1 MPKQLHGF
9 TKFVLT
15 LILLL
20 SIFPLYTR
28 YKASAA
34 PIPPGVYLGGVEMGR
49 VKDAATAAALLETRN
64 TEPIAVF
71 YGDKRLI
78 LRPQDVDYHVDVER
92 MIADASRYLD
102 GPDFVDIALRNLLGL
117 EQKRRDVPVY
127 ATVNAEKL
135 TAWLEAV
142 ATENNHP
149 PQPARAIPPRWGWAE
164 ESSTPTGA
172 AADTVTGFVGAVRD
186 EWQWGVGAPGERLL
200 LDESVQPVLD
210 ALGSGDQREA
220 HLVLNETPA
229 GPPTL
234 TDLAAVLNTFTSDF
248 PGFAAI
254 YVQDLA
260 SGEEGAVDVDVAFS
274 GMSTMKVAIVTALF
288 THMDGVEDV
297 EIGQLID
304 YALGESNNVAANG
317 VLRRVGDGDIFTGG
331 RRVTEFMRGMGYVN
345 SFIQTGYDDKSAI
358 AQIPTEA
365 NQRTDWDTEPDTHL
379 QSTPAEMG
387 RLLAEIYRC
396 TQGEGKLLDVYPDA
410 FTPEECNTILFY
422 LSHDEFTELIW
433 AGLPRPSDAW
443 IVHKHG
449 FVNDAH
455 SDLALIWGP
464 TGPYVLSVY
473 LYRRGWMDWETS
485 NAAMKEI
492 SRIVW
497 SYFVFQQTVQ
507 NIRPP
512 EPPVLLPPAKYVPVL
527 PNYASRAAN
536 GGNPTVP

>member
-1 MPKQLHGF
+1 MNGF

-15 LILLL
+15 LILIL

-34 PIPPGVYLGGVEMGR
+34 PIPPGVHLGGVEMGR
-49 VKDAATAAALLETRN
+49 VKDAAEAAALLDTRN
-64 TEPIAVF
+64 TEPIAVY
-71 YGDKRLI
+71 YGDQRLI
-78 LRPQDVDYHVDVER
+78 LRPQDVDYRVDVAR
-92 MIADASRYLD
+92 MIADAGRFLD

-127 ATVNAEKL
+127 ATASAEKL
-135 TAWLEAV
+135 TRWLEAV
-142 ATENNHP
+142 AAENDHP
-149 PQPARAIPPRWGWAE
+149 PLPARAIPPRWDWAQ
-164 ESSTPTGA
+164 ESSAPAGSA
-172 AADTVTGFVGAVRD
+172 PDTSSGFVGAVRD
-186 EWQWGVGAPGERLL
+186 EWRWAVGAPGQALL
-200 LDESVQPVLD
+200 MDESIQPILD
-210 ALGSGDQREA
+210 ALDSGDQREA
-220 HLVLNETPA
+220 QLVLAETPA

-234 TDLAAVLNTFTSDF
+234 DDLAAVLNTFTSDF

-260 SGEEGAVDVDVAFS
+260 TGQEGTVDVDVAFS
-274 GMSTMKVAIVTALF
+274 GMSTMKVAIVTTLF
-288 THMDGVEDV
+288 SRMEGVDDV

-317 VLRRVGDGDIFTGG
+317 VLRRVGNGDIFAGG
-331 RRVTEFMRGMGYVN
+331 QRVTEFMRGLGYVN
-345 SFIQTGYDDKSAI
+345 SFIQTGYDDKSTV
-358 AQIPTEA
+358 AQIPTAA

-379 QSTPAEMG
+379 QSTPADMG
-387 RLLAEIYRC
+387 RLLADVYRC
-396 TQGEGKLLDVYPDA
+396 TQAEGKLLEVYPDA
-410 FTPEECNTILFY
+410 LTPEECKTILFY

-433 AGLPRPSDAW
+433 AGLPRPDEAW
-443 IVHKHG
+443 VVHKHG

-497 SYFVFQQTVQ
+497 SYFAFQQEIQ
-507 NIRPP
+507 NVTPP
-512 EPPVLLPPAKYVPVL
+512 EPLVLEAPEKYVPVL
-527 PNYASRAAN
+527 NNYTSRAATS
-536 GGNPTVP
+536 GNPAVP

>member
-1 MPKQLHGF
+1 MNGF
-9 TKFVLT
+9 TKFVIT

-20 SIFPLYTR
+20 SVFPLYTR

-34 PIPPGVYLGGVEMGR
+34 PIPPGVHLGGVEMGR
-49 VKDAATAAALLETRN
+49 VKDVAEAAALLDTRN
-64 TEPIAVF
+64 TEPVAVY
-71 YGDKRLI
+71 YGDTRLI
-78 LRPQDVDYHVDVER
+78 LRPEDVEYRVDVTR
-92 MIADASRYLD
+92 MISDATRYLD
-102 GPDFVDIALRNLLGL
+102 GPDFVDIAVRHLLGL

-135 TAWLEAV
+135 TAWLESV
-142 ATENNHP
+142 AAENDHQS
-149 PQPARAIPPRWGWAE
+149 QPARAIPPRWDWAD
-164 ESSTPTGA
+164 
-172 AADTVTGFVGAVRD
+172 DTSAPDASTGFVGAVRD
-186 EWQWGVGAPGERLL
+186 EWQWSVGAPGQRLL
-200 LDESVQPVLD
+200 LDENVQPILD
-210 ALGSGDQREA
+210 ALGSADQREA
-220 HLVLNETPA
+220 HLLLDETPA

-234 TDLAAVLNTFTSDF
+234 DDLAAVLNSFTSDF

-260 SGEEGAVDVDVAFS
+260 TGEEGTVDVDVAFS
-274 GMSTMKVAIVTALF
+274 GMSTMKVAIVTAMF
-288 THMDGVEDV
+288 SRMDGVEDV

-317 VLRRVGDGDIFTGG
+317 VLRRVGDGDIFAGG
-331 RRVTEFMRGMGYVN
+331 RRVTELMRGLGFVN
-345 SFIQTGYDDKSAI
+345 SFIQTGYDDTSAV
-358 AQIPTEA
+358 AQIPTAA
-365 NQRTDWDTEPDTHL
+365 NQRTDWNTEPDTHL
-379 QSTPAEMG
+379 QSTPADMG
-387 RLLAEIYRC
+387 RLLAEVYRC
-396 TQGEGKLLDVYPDA
+396 TQGEGKLLEVYSGDLTPD
-410 FTPEECNTILFY
+410 ECKTVLFY

-433 AGLPRPSDAW
+433 AGLPRPDDAW

-497 SYFVFQQTVQ
+497 SYFAFQQELQ
-507 NIRPP
+507 NVTPP
-512 EPPVLLPPAKYVPVL
+512 EPLVLEAPANYLPVLD
-527 PNYASRAAN
+527 NYTSRAATS
-536 GGNPTVP
+536 GDPVVP

>member
-1 MPKQLHGF
+1 MNSF

-20 SIFPLYTR
+20 SVFPLYTR

-34 PIPPGVYLGGVEMGR
+34 PIPPGVHLGGVEMGR
-49 VKDAATAAALLETRN
+49 VKDVAEAAALLDTRN
-64 TEPIAVF
+64 TEPVAVY
-71 YGDKRLI
+71 YGDQRLI
-78 LRPQDVDYHVDVER
+78 LRPEDVDYRVDVTR
-92 MIADASRYLD
+92 MISDATRYLD
-102 GPDFVDIALRNLLGL
+102 GPDFLDISLRHLLGL

-135 TAWLEAV
+135 TAWLEAI
-142 ATENNHP
+142 ATENDHP
-149 PQPARAIPPRWGWAE
+149 PQPAKAIPPRWEWADN
-164 ESSTPTGA
+164 A
-172 AADTVTGFVGAVRD
+172 TVPDASTGFVGAVRD
-186 EWQWGVGAPGERLL
+186 EWQWGVGAPGQMLL
-200 LDESVQPVLD
+200 LDESAQPILD
-210 ALGSGDQREA
+210 ALGSADQRTA
-220 HLVLNETPA
+220 RLVLDETPA

-234 TDLAAVLNTFTSDF
+234 DDLAGVLNTFTSDF
-248 PGFAAI
+248 PGFAAVYI
-254 YVQDLA
+254 QDLA

-288 THMDGVEDV
+288 GRMDGVEDR

-317 VLRRVGDGDIFTGG
+317 VLRRVGDGDIFNGG
-331 RRVTEFMRGMGYVN
+331 RRVTEFMAGLGFVN

-358 AQIPTEA
+358 AQIPTAA

-379 QSTPAEMG
+379 QTTPADMG

-396 TQGEGKLLDVYPDA
+396 TQGEGKLLEVYA
-410 FTPEECNTILFY
+410 GQLTAEECNTILFY

-433 AGLPRPSDAW
+433 AGLPRPDDAW
-443 IVHKHG
+443 VVHKHG

-497 SYFVFQQTVQ
+497 SYFAFQQELQ
-507 NIRPP
+507 KIIPP
-512 EPPVLLPPAKYVPVL
+512 EPLVLEVPANYLPVLNSYT
-527 PNYASRAAN
+527 SRAAN
-536 GGNPTVP
+536 SGSPAVP

>member
-1 MPKQLHGF
+1 MNRF

-49 VKDAATAAALLETRN
+49 VKDAAQAAALLDTRN

-78 LRPQDVDYHVDVER
+78 LRPQEVDYRVDVER

-127 ATVNAEKL
+127 ATVDSAKL
-135 TAWLEAV
+135 TAWLEKA
-142 ATENNHP
+142 ATENDHP
-149 PQPARAIPPRWGWAE
+149 PQPARGTPPRWDWA
-164 ESSTPTGA
+164 TGGSA
-172 AADTVTGFVGAVRD
+172 PADSTGFVGAVRD
-186 EWQWGVGAPGERLL
+186 EWQWSVGAPGQTLL
-200 LDESVQPVLD
+200 IEQSIPPILD
-210 ALGSGDQREA
+210 ALGSDGAREA
-220 HLVLNETPA
+220 HLVLDETPA
-229 GPPTL
+229 SLPTL
-234 TDLAAVLNTFTSDF
+234 DDLAAVLNTFTSDF

-260 SGEEGAVDVDVAFS
+260 TGEEGSVDVDVAFS

-288 THMDGVEDV
+288 AQMEGVEDG

-317 VLRRVGDGDIFTGG
+317 VLRQVGGGDIFAGG
-331 RRVTEFMRGMGYVN
+331 RRVTEFMRSLGHVN

-358 AQIPTEA
+358 AQIPTAA
-365 NQRTDWDTEPDTHL
+365 NQRTDWDTEPDAHL
-379 QSTPAEMG
+379 QSTPADMG
-387 RLLAEIYRC
+387 RLLADIYRC
-396 TQGEGKLLDVYPDA
+396 TQGEGKLLEFYPGQI
-410 FTPEECNTILFY
+410 TPEECNTILFY

-433 AGLPRPSDAW
+433 AGLPRPDDAW

-464 TGPYVLSVY
+464 AGPYVLSVY
-473 LYRRGWMDWETS
+473 LYRQGWMDWETS

-497 SYFVFQQTVQ
+497 SFFAFQQELQQVS
-507 NIRPP
+507 PP
-512 EPPVLLPPAKYVPVL
+512 EPLVLVPPENYLPVL
-527 PNYASRAAN
+527 PSYIGRAAN
-536 GGNPTVP
+536 SGEPSVP

>member
-1 MPKQLHGF
+1 MNGF

-15 LILLL
+15 LILIL
-20 SIFPLYTR
+20 SVFPLYTR

-49 VKDAATAAALLETRN
+49 VKDVAEAAALLDTRN
-64 TEPIAVF
+64 TEPLAVF

-78 LRPQDVDYHVDVER
+78 LRPEDVEYRVDVSR
-92 MIADASRYLD
+92 MISDATRYLD
-102 GPDFVDIALRNLLGL
+102 GPDFVDIAVRHLLGL

-127 ATVNAEKL
+127 ATVNAAKL
-135 TAWLEAV
+135 TAWLESV
-142 ATENNHP
+142 AAENDHP
-149 PQPARAIPPRWGWAE
+149 PQPARAIPPRWEWAD
-164 ESSTPTGA
+164 
-172 AADTVTGFVGAVRD
+172 DTSAPDASTGFVGAVRD
-186 EWQWGVGAPGERLL
+186 EWQWSVGAPGQRLL
-200 LDESVQPVLD
+200 LEESVQVVLD
-210 ALGSGDQREA
+210 ALGRADQREA
-220 HLVLNETPA
+220 HLRLDETPA

-234 TDLAAVLNTFTSDF
+234 DDLAAVLNSFTADF

-260 SGEEGAVDVDVAFS
+260 TGKEGTVDVDVAFS
-274 GMSTMKVAIVTALF
+274 GMSTMKVAIVTAMF
-288 THMDGVEDV
+288 SRMDGVEDV

-317 VLRRVGDGDIFTGG
+317 VLRRVGDGDIFAGG
-331 RRVTEFMRGMGYVN
+331 RRVTEFMRGLGYVN
-345 SFIQTGYDDKSAI
+345 SFIQTGYDDKSAV
-358 AQIPTEA
+358 AQIPTPA
-365 NQRTDWDTEPDTHL
+365 NQRTDWNTEPDTHL
-379 QSTPAEMG
+379 QSTPADMG
-387 RLLAEIYRC
+387 RLLAEIYHC
-396 TQGEGKLLDVYPDA
+396 TQGEGELLEVYPGDL
-410 FTPEECNTILFY
+410 TPEECKTILFY

-433 AGLPRPSDAW
+433 AGLPRPDDAW

-492 SRIVW
+492 SRITW
-497 SYFVFQQTVQ
+497 SYFAFQQELQ
-507 NIRPP
+507 NVTPP
-512 EPPVLLPPAKYVPVL
+512 EPLVLEAPANYLPVLD
-527 PNYASRAAN
+527 NYTSRAAN
-536 GGNPTVP
+536 SGNSLAP